1 MRKIALAFGFLILCS
16 YSTLSQVDYPTF
28 KTLININKED
38 SQKLSFSFDNVN
50 YLYNT
55 EYFTNIPLSGTL
67 FGYQLV
73 PEFRFQ
79 PNQRLVL
86 KGGIYLQKEFGRPGY
101 TTIEPTFSIKYLAK
115 HCSLLLGTLEGN
127 LNHGFIEPIYD
138 YQSFIQHRNENG
150 LQFKVLTKPYWQDL
164 FINWTRAIHPGDNFK
179 EEFDIGLSSRLNVIN
194 NRKLEFGV
202 PFQLLYSHK
211 GGQFDTS
218 GTPLTSLFNFAIG
231 GSFTFKFEHQFLQK
245 IVADNY
251 WVYYKDISFTKRQPF
266 DSGTAFLS
274 HLLFNF
280 KWFDVDFRYWRGN
293 SFIGPKGGGLF
304 QSVSQYI
311 PGYSEKIRKLLM
323 MSLIYDR
330 EILKNVY
337 FDARFSPYYDYGN
350 VATEYSYEVYLRY
363 KLNLFLKKIK
373 T

>member
-1 MRKIALAFGFLILCS
+1 MGKAALA
-16 YSTLSQVDYPTF
+16 LSCLLLFHFTITAQVDYPTF
-28 KTLININKED
+28 KTPINIDKED
-38 SQKLSFSFDNVN
+38 SQKLSLSLDNVN

-55 EYFTNIPLSGTL
+55 EYFTDIPLSGTL

-73 PEFRFQ
+73 PELRFQ
-79 PNQRLVL
+79 PNERLVL
-86 KGGIYLQKEFGRPGY
+86 KAGIYLQKEFGRTNY
-101 TTIEPTFSIKYLAK
+101 TTIEPTFSIKYMAK

-150 LQFKVLTKPYWQDL
+150 LQYKVFTKPYVQDL
-164 FINWTRAIHPGDNFK
+164 FINWTKAIHPGDTFK
-179 EEFDIGLSSRLNVIN
+179 EEFDIGLSSRFNVLNNKKFELGI
-194 NRKLEFGV
+194 

-231 GSFTFKFEHQFLQK
+231 GSLTFKFEHQFLKK

-251 WVYYKDISFTKRQPF
+251 WVYYKDISFTKRQIF
-266 DSGTAFLS
+266 DSGSAFLS

-280 KWFDVDFRYWRGN
+280 KWFDVDFRYWHGTT
-293 SFIGPKGGGLF
+293 FIGAKGGGLF
-304 QSVSQYI
+304 QSVSQFR
-311 PGYSEKIRKLLM
+311 PGYSEKVRKLFL

-337 FDARFSPYYDYGN
+337 FDGRFSPYYDFGN
-350 VATEYSYEVYLRY
+350 LATEYSYEVYLRY
-363 KLNLFLKKIK
+363 KINLFLKKIK